1 MDLEGVSLASAPF
14 RAKRTTP
21 DYSGRMSV
29 VTETLEVGGAPSVA
43 TGAGL
48 VLLFAPQGAHVPAVS
63 VLSEDALV
71 LGREPPPGGL
81 ALPFSSVSR
90 VHARV
95 FRRGAEIVVEDLESR
110 NGTFVRGARV
120 DRAFA
125 SHGDE
130 IRIGEVLFKLVAS
143 GIEAYLSHAAHHAPS
158 PALEGLR
165 GGPSMEAVRRETL
178 RIARADLSVL
188 VLGETGSGKEV
199 VATALHRASGRPG
212 RLATVNCAAIP
223 ANLLESEL
231 FGSKRGAFTG
241 ADRDRMGIVKSADGG
256 TLFLDEI
263 GDMPLDAQ
271 AKVLRMLETRQV
283 TPLGSHVSEPVDVR
297 IVSATHRPLPRLVQ
311 EERFRGDLFARIAG
325 HTIVLPPLRE
335 RKEDLPD
342 LVRYFLEKA
351 GASQLRVTPSFMLG
365 MLGYAWPFNVR
376 ELEAAI
382 KRAVA
387 LADDVLDERHLPVN
401 AGTRTD
407 LEAGKAPGD
416 GRSSAPSEPALRALL
431 ERHGGNVAAV
441 ARELGKDR
449 VQIHRWLKHH
459 GLTAEAFRK

>member
-1 MDLEGVSLASAPF
+1 
-14 RAKRTTP
+14 
-21 DYSGRMSV
+21 MSV
-29 VTETLEVGGAPSVA
+29 ETETLELGGAPSVA

-48 VLLFAPQGAHVPAVS
+48 VLLYAPEGPSVPPLVL
-63 VLSEDALV
+63 LSEDARV
-71 LGREPPPGGL
+71 LGREPPPGGV
-81 ALPFSSVSR
+81 ALPFASVSR

-110 NGTFVRGARV
+110 NGTFVAGARV
-120 DRAFA
+120 ERAFA
-125 SHGDE
+125 AHGDE
-130 IRIGEVLFKLVAS
+130 VRVGEVLFKVVTT
-143 GIEAYLSHAAHHAPS
+143 GIERYQHPDSPVP

-165 GGPSMEAVRRETL
+165 GGASMEAVRREIL

-231 FGSKRGAFTG
+231 FGYKRGAFTG

-263 GDMPLDAQ
+263 GDMPLEAQ

-297 IVSATHRPLPRLVQ
+297 IVSATHRPLPRFVDQ
-311 EERFRGDLFARIAG
+311 ERFRADLFARIAG
-325 HTIVLPPLRE
+325 HTIALPPLRE
-335 RKEDLPD
+335 RKEDLAD
-342 LVRYFLEKA
+342 LVRHFLAKA
-351 GASQLRVTPSFMLG
+351 GGSHLRVAPAFMLG

-401 AGTRTD
+401 AGTRALAVADAAKT
-407 LEAGKAPGD
+407 LGE
-416 GRSSAPSEPALRALL
+416 GRSSAPPAEALRALL

-449 VQIHRWLKHH
+449 AQVHRWMKHH
-459 GLTAEAFRK
+459 ALAAETFRK

>member
-1 MDLEGVSLASAPF
+1 V
-14 RAKRTTP
+14 RAKRTP
-21 DYSGRMSV
+21 SDYSERMSV
-29 VTETLEVGGAPSVA
+29 ETETMELGGAPSVA
-43 TGAGL
+43 PSAGL
-48 VLLFAPQGAHVPAVS
+48 VLLFAPDGARVPAAV
-63 VLSEDALV
+63 VLSDDALV
-71 LGREPPPGGL
+71 LGREPPPGGV

-90 VHARV
+90 VHARI
-95 FRRGAEIVVEDLESR
+95 FHRGAEIVVEDLESR
-110 NGTFVRGARV
+110 NGTFVGGARV

-143 GIEAYLSHAAHHAPS
+143 GIEGYQHPFGPAS

-165 GGPSMEAVRRETL
+165 GGPSMEAVRREIL

-231 FGSKRGAFTG
+231 FGYKRGAFTG

-297 IVSATHRPLPRLVQ
+297 IVSATHRPLPRFVA

-325 HTIVLPPLRE
+325 HTIALPPLRE

-342 LVRYFLEKA
+342 LVRHFLDKA
-351 GASQLRVTPSFMLG
+351 GGSKLRVTPAFMLG
-365 MLGYAWPFNVR
+365 MLGHAWPFNVR

-387 LADDVLDERHLPVN
+387 LADDVLDERHLPVD
-401 AGTRTD
+401 AGVT
-407 LEAGKAPGD
+407 AAKAPND
-416 GRSSAPSEPALRALL
+416 GRSSAPSAPALRALL

-449 VQIHRWLKHH
+449 AQIHRWLKHH
-459 GLTAEAFRK
+459 ALVAEAFRK

>member
-1 MDLEGVSLASAPF
+1 
-14 RAKRTTP
+14 
-21 DYSGRMSV
+21 MSV
-29 VTETLEVGGAPSVA
+29 ETETLELGGAPSVA

-48 VLLFAPQGAHVPAVS
+48 VLLYAPDVRAIPT
-63 VLSEDALV
+63 VLPLSDDALI
-71 LGREPPPGGL
+71 LGREPPPGGV

-110 NGTFVRGARV
+110 NGTFVAGARIE
-120 DRAFA
+120 RTFA
-125 SHGDE
+125 SDGAE
-130 IRIGEVLFKLVAS
+130 LRIGEVLFKLVAS
-143 GIEAYLSHAAHHAPS
+143 GIERYQTAGSAA
-158 PALEGLR
+158 PAVSGLR
-165 GGPSMEAVRRETL
+165 GGPSMDAVRREIL

-188 VLGETGSGKEV
+188 ILGETGSGKEV
-199 VATALHRASGRPG
+199 VATALHRASGRSG
-212 RLATVNCAAIP
+212 RLAIVNCAAIP

-231 FGSKRGAFTG
+231 FGYKRGAFTG
-241 ADRDRMGIVKSADGG
+241 ADRDRTGIVKSADGG

-263 GDMPLDAQ
+263 GDMPLEAQ

-283 TPLGSHVSEPVDVR
+283 TPLGGHTGEPVDVR
-297 IVSATHRPLPRLVQ
+297 IVSATHRPLPRFVA

-325 HTIVLPPLRE
+325 HTIALPPLRE

-342 LVRYFLEKA
+342 LVRYFLERA
-351 GASQLRVTPSFMLG
+351 GASHLRVAPAFMLG
-365 MLGYAWPFNVR
+365 LLGYAWPFNVR
-376 ELEAAI
+376 ELEAAV

-401 AGTRTD
+401 AVTRAVD
-407 LEAGKAPGD
+407 DAPTE
-416 GRSSAPSEPALRALL
+416 GRSSAPAEPTLRALL

-449 VQIHRWLKHH
+449 AQIHRWLKHH
-459 GLTAEAFRK
+459 ALRAEAFRK